1 LTPAESPPASANTG
15 NDKSLDHQEAAM
27 KRFIPILVI
36 VFLFSIFQPGA
47 AFTAK
52 ETWLSVRSKHF
63 LLVGNAGEKDIRKVG
78 MRLEQFR
85 DVFSRIFTRSKA
97 NSAIPITVIVF
108 KNDGAFKP
116 FKPLYQGKPA
126 AISGYFQSGED
137 INYILLTS
145 EFRDANPYAVIFHEY
160 VHALTSDN
168 SRPLPPWLSEGIA
181 EYYSSFE
188 VEGNNKKVW
197 LGKVI
202 ANHVL
207 YLREQQ
213 LLPLQR
219 LFAVDHGSL
228 EYNERDRKGVF
239 YAQSWALVHYLLL
252 GNDGKRRPQLIQFI
266 NALAGGAPIDDSFK
280 QIFQADYAAL
290 EKELKDYIGRNSY
303 PVQTVTFNE
312 KLSLDADMQ
321 TTSLSEAETQY
332 YLGDALCRIQR
343 HDEGEEY
350 LKRAIAL
357 DPKLAPA
364 FASLG
369 ISNLRRKQY
378 AESRQYL
385 EQAVAANSQNHLAH
399 YYYAYTL
406 YREIFGEGQ
415 LVTSLPK
422 DKVALIK
429 AALDSS
435 IQLAPDFPEPYNLLG
450 FIHLATGENLDA
462 GVNAVKKAMAIA
474 PGREDYALTLAQ
486 LYMRQERLAEAR
498 LVVEPLARGAVR
510 PEIRSRAA
518 SLLETIA
525 NIEEFKARSH
535 ASTEKTEQPKAQTKT
550 SPRAQRRSGRRGE
563 TVAPAPS
570 ARSEEKT
577 STPAPSAGNSGPSA
591 PATPGMGLRL
601 SFEGE
606 KVEGLLTRADCNKG
620 LTLTIKSGVK
630 TVKLHAPAM
639 ESVKFISY
647 IPGGAGEIT
656 CGLINP
662 AKQVVVTYRA
672 STNAKSPFIG
682 EPIAV
687 EFVK

>member
-1 LTPAESPPASANTG
+1 
-15 NDKSLDHQEAAM
+15 M
-27 KRFIPILVI
+27 KRFIPILAV
-36 VFLFSIFQPGA
+36 VFLFSIFQPGSA
-47 AFTAK
+47 YTAK

-78 MRLEQFR
+78 VRLEQFR
-85 DVFSRIFTRSKA
+85 DVFSRLFTRSKA
-97 NSAIPITVIVF
+97 NSSIPITVIVF

-137 INYILLTS
+137 VNYILMTS
-145 EFRDANPYAVIFHEY
+145 ELRENNPYAVIFHEY

-168 SRPLPPWLSEGIA
+168 SRPLPSWLSEGIA

-207 YLREQQ
+207 YLREQPF
-213 LLPLQR
+213 LPLQR

-239 YAQSWALVHYLLL
+239 YAQSWALVHYLSL

-280 QIFQADYAAL
+280 QIFQTDYATL

-312 KLSLDADMQ
+312 KLSFDADMQ
-321 TTSLSEAETQY
+321 TTPLSEAETQY

-343 HDEGEEY
+343 HNEGEEY

-399 YYYAYTL
+399 YYYAYAL
-406 YREIFGEGQ
+406 YRELFGEGQ

-422 DKVALIK
+422 DKVEMIK
-429 AALDSS
+429 AALDSA
-435 IQLAPDFPEPYNLLG
+435 IQLAPDFPESYNLLG
-450 FIHLATGENLDA
+450 FTHLATGENLDT
-462 GVNAVKKAMAIA
+462 GVNAVRKAMAIA

-486 LYMRQERLAEAR
+486 LYLRQERFAEAR
-498 LVVEPLARGAVR
+498 QVVEPLACGATGA
-510 PEIRSRAA
+510 EIRSRAE
-518 SLLETIA
+518 SLLDTIA
-525 NIEEFKARSH
+525 KVEQFKARSN
-535 ASTEKTEQPKAQTKT
+535 ASAARSEQPKAQGKT
-550 SPRAQRRSGRRGE
+550 APRAQRRSGRRGE
-563 TVAPAPS
+563 TAALTPS
-570 ARSEEKT
+570 AKKDEAATTAPPANSSET
-577 STPAPSAGNSGPSA
+577 ATPAPS
-591 PATPGMGLRL
+591 GMGLRL
-601 SFEGE
+601 RFEGE
-606 KVEGLLTRADCNKG
+606 RVEGLLTRADCNKG

-630 TVKLHAPAM
+630 TVKLHAPTL
-639 ESVKFISY
+639 ENVKLISY

-656 CGLINP
+656 CGPINP
-662 AKQVVVTYRA
+662 AKPVAVTYRP

>member
-1 LTPAESPPASANTG
+1 
-15 NDKSLDHQEAAM
+15 M
-27 KRFIPILVI
+27 KRFTPILAI
-36 VFLFSIFQPGA
+36 VFLLSIFQPGSA
-47 AFTAK
+47 YTAK

-78 MRLEQFR
+78 VRLEQFR

-97 NSAIPITVIVF
+97 NSSIPITVIVF

-126 AISGYFQSGED
+126 AVSGYFQSGED
-137 INYILLTS
+137 VNYILLTS
-145 EFRDANPYAVIFHEY
+145 EFRETNPFGVIFHEY

-197 LGKVI
+197 LGKAI

-213 LLPLQR
+213 FLPLRR
-219 LFAVDHGSL
+219 LFAVDQGSP

-252 GNDGKRRPQLIQFI
+252 GNDGRRRPQLIQFI

-280 QIFQADYAAL
+280 QIFQTDYETL

-321 TTSLSEAETQY
+321 TTPLSEAETQY

-343 HDEGEEY
+343 QDEGEEY
-350 LKRAIAL
+350 LKRAVAL

-369 ISNLRRKQY
+369 MSNLRRKRFP
-378 AESRQYL
+378 ESRQYL
-385 EQAVAANSQNHLAH
+385 EKAVAANSQNHLAY

-406 YREIFGEGQ
+406 YRELVGEGQ
-415 LVTSLPK
+415 LITSLPK
-422 DKVALIK
+422 DKVEMIK
-429 AALDSS
+429 ATLESA
-435 IQLAPDFPEPYNLLG
+435 IQLAPDFPESYNLLG
-450 FIHLATGENLDA
+450 FIHLATGENLDM
-462 GVNAVKKAMAIA
+462 GVDVVKKAMALA
-474 PGREDYALTLAQ
+474 PGREDYAMTLAQ
-486 LYMRQERLAEAR
+486 LYLRQEQLAEAR
-498 LVVEPLARGAVR
+498 QIVAPLARGAAR
-510 PEIRSRAA
+510 PEIRSRAE
-518 SLLETIA
+518 SMLETIA
-525 NIEEFKARSH
+525 KIEQFKAKAN
-535 ASTEKTEQPKAQTKT
+535 ASAAKPEQPKAPAKT
-550 SPRAQRRSGRRGE
+550 APRAQRRSGRRGE
-563 TVAPAPS
+563 TTAPAPS
-570 ARSEEKT
+570 ATKGETAAPTPSSGGGET
-577 STPAPSAGNSGPSA
+577 ATPAPA
-591 PATPGMGLRL
+591 PTGTGMRLR
-601 SFEGE
+601 FDGE
-606 KVEGLLTRADCNKG
+606 RVEGLLTRADCNKG
-620 LTLTIKSGVK
+620 LTLTVKSGVK
-630 TVKLHAPAM
+630 TVKLHAPTL
-639 ESVKFISY
+639 ENVKLISY

-656 CGLINP
+656 CGPMNP
-662 AKQVVVTYRA
+662 GKQVIVTYKA